1 MKDRISPTLAPRNG
15 APRNGAPRNVAPRKL
30 RISGPVSASRGASL
44 DRLPKPI
51 LSRIGDA
58 AVWRLP
64 SGKPL
69 AQFALEAGFLAPLLL
84 APDARLFAPDA
95 RRSEPPVKKVG
106 QA

>member
-1 MKDRISPTLAPRNG
+1 MKDRISPNG
-15 APRNGAPRNVAPRKL
+15 SSRKL
-30 RISGPVSASRGASL
+30 RISGSAVASVHTS
-44 DRLPKPI
+44 PKPI

-69 AQFALEAGFLAPLLL
+69 AQFALEAGFLAPLLF
-84 APDARLFAPDA
+84 APDDRLSAPDA
-95 RRSEPPVKKVG
+95 RRAERSEKKVG